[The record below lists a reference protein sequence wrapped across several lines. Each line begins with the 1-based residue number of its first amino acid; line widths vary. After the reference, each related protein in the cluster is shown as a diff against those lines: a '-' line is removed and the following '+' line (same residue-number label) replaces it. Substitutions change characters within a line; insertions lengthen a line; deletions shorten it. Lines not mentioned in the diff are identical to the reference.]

1 MEQLVY
7 NFYNINEDD
16 YLKSDGT
23 MLSLWNAK
31 YIIDILDPTIV
42 FYMAGEEEP
51 RLYIKDIN
59 NTDITQ
65 NTFTYYMQ
73 FIFLPKLHKYL
84 TKQKVICNKIITGFY
99 DREHQNTEKT
109 YEEVSAHLKKYFNID
124 KDPRELVSINENGA
138 STTIIKESWIDF
150 LRTKKIYVLASENDF
165 SELRTWIS
173 QISDIIIHG
182 GGISE
187 YLLGRASFAE
197 HT

>member
-16 YLKSDGT
+16 YLKSDGI

-84 TKQKVICNKIITGFY
+84 NKQKNICRDIINGLF
-99 DREHQNTEKT
+99 HQQHKQEKT

-124 KDPRELVSINENGA
+124 KDPRELVSIRVNFEA
-138 STTIIKESWIDF
+138 TEIRKESWVDF
-150 LRTKKIYVLASENDF
+150 LRTKKIHVLASQNDF
-165 SELRTWIS
+165 NELRTWITK
-173 QISDIIIHG
+173 ISRGINYESIH
-182 GGISE
+182 E

-197 HT
+197 YT